1 MENIISKIN
10 AIISKILPLDKCHHL
25 ITGLLL
31 FTVLQ
36 LLFSVILS
44 FVLVASVASVKELY
58 DLKNKNT
65 HTPDVW
71 DAVATIV
78 GASIGVICTL

>member
-10 AIISKILPLDKCHHL
+10 AIISKILPLDKCHHF

-44 FVLVASVASVKELY
+44 FVLVASVATIKELY
-58 DLKNKNT
+58 DLKNKAT
-65 HTPDVW
+65 HTPDMW
-71 DAVATIV
+71 DAVATMS
-78 GASIGVICTL
+78 GALIGVICAI